1 MTTTGEGLIVRG
13 LEVSY
18 GKNSVLRGLDLTV
31 EPGQVVG
38 LVGRNGAGKTTTLRA
53 ISGVTSRRG
62 GSVTFKGQP
71 LSHRPSVVARA
82 GLSHV
87 PEGRGLIGSLT
98 AEENLRV
105 AAYGAGRTLD
115 AETLTW
121 VSRIFPRMER
131 VLARRADILSGGEQQ
146 MVALARA
153 LVADATMVMID
164 ELSLGLAPIVVEEAW
179 QALRE
184 LRDSKGVSLL
194 VVDQNLGLIEKYADS
209 IYLLKNG
216 VTHAWEDY
224 DSTEM
229 ALVY

>member
-1 MTTTGEGLIVRG
+1 MTTTGEGLIVSD

-18 GKNSVLRGLDLTV
+18 GKNSVLRGLDLIV

-53 ISGVTSRRG
+53 ISGVVARRG
-62 GSVTFKGQP
+62 GSVTYKGQT
-71 LSHRPSVVARA
+71 LGHRPTVVARA

-105 AAYGAGRTLD
+105 AAYGAGRSLD
-115 AETLTW
+115 ADTLRW

-131 VLARRADILSGGEQQ
+131 VLGRRADILSGGEQQ

-216 VTHAWEDY
+216 VTQAWEDY